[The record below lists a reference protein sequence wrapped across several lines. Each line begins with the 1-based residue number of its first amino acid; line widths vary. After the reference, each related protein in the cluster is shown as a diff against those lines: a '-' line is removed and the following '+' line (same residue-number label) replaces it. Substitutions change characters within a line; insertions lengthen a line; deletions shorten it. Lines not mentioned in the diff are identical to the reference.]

1 MVRVVNNHLQ
11 IIVKDDYGATTVE
24 YGLLIALIAA
34 VIFWAAQGLGGTVNT
49 LFTNFNSD
57 FSAAYDK

>member
-1 MVRVVNNHLQ
+1 MVRVVINHLQ

-57 FSAAYDK
+57 FSVAYDK